1 MSLTP
6 RDQERL
12 RGTRENAERATQNV
26 LDVIS
31 DTIAKGITALR
42 QRIECLEDMI
52 SKCPDTR
59 NFLREREL
67 EHICELDNEGMRELT
82 TYLEKVLEEV
92 QQQNRRD

>member
-6 RDQERL
+6 GDQERL
-12 RGTRENAERATQNV
+12 KETRENAERATQNV

-31 DTIAKGITALR
+31 DTVAEGTTALR
-42 QRIECLEDMI
+42 QRAECLENTI
-52 SKCPDTR
+52 SKYPDTR
-59 NFLREREL
+59 DFLRERGL

-82 TYLEKVLEEV
+82 IYLEKALEEA